1 MKEKNEWF
9 VIDDIEKFIEST
21 RVLVYSSFGDN
32 KTPIDEYSISVE
44 DLDDEEKIEL
54 DKCLS
59 QSESMVI
66 SQTYLQSIKSKKNKI
81 KYKISTKL
89 YMSLIESLNT
99 RMISNM
105 LQKLTSD
112 GVLETAYDE
121 QLNDFIFWVKD
132 NETDS
137 DSKI

>member
-21 RVLVYSSFGDN
+21 RVLVYSSFADN
-32 KTPIDEYSISVE
+32 KTPINEYSIFVE

-59 QSESMVI
+59 QSESMAI
-66 SQTYLQSIKSKKNKI
+66 SQAYLQSIKSKKNKI

-89 YMSLIESLNT
+89 YMSLIESLNA

-121 QLNDFIFWVKD
+121 KLNDFIFWVKD

-137 DSKI
+137 DSET